1 MVPGE
6 LLVDS
11 LRIAARRIRR
21 QRWLRDGAWGAAFLL
36 AIVACAAVVGR
47 VATDAAVVVALRAL
61 LMVGGALVAIGLAIR
76 LRFQP
81 SLESV
86 ASRVDAAAGL
96 HEELASAYWFAT
108 RGDATPFVGQHVQ
121 RAAAVAHGLDWPR
134 LLPFSVPPRAV
145 LAAAAA
151 ILALGLAWWL
161 PPGAP
166 PVAGSSEGVVAVGR
180 AVSGLESE
188 GAAPRLSDDPDDPAP
203 DATTQR
209 EATTLWKQV
218 QALAAGFGRSPEG
231 RTLAEAIAARDAR
244 AAVEALR
251 AARSEASAPVS
262 GGGAADGPGEQMTD
276 ALAQGILERLASLLK
291 SETSTPAARSP
302 GTDDAERPTARL
314 DRELRADQDDA
325 QPGVK
330 REQTA
335 GEDALNT
342 SLRALSRSGTAGRDA
357 VHGEADTTEGAGR
370 ANVGGGAMGRRVGVS
385 TGGAGDGDQPVGNLA
400 APEQGDQVLGRR
412 TERLAVQLKAVKVP
426 ESAAGDADNT
436 ATGTEESFY
445 AATRAQV
452 ARVGFGASGGASQ
465 SDAEGTASAPA
476 APVEYRAAVKRY
488 TLTRHRRDA
497 DARAAESAR

>member
-1 MVPGE
+1 MASGE

-21 QRWLRDGAWGAAFLL
+21 QRWLRDCSWGAVFLL
-36 AIVACAAVVGR
+36 AIVACSTVVGR
-47 VATDAAVVVALRAL
+47 VATEAAVVVALRAL
-61 LMVGGALVAIGLAIR
+61 LIVAAALVAIGLAVR

-81 SLESV
+81 SLGSV
-86 ASRVDAAAGL
+86 ASHVDAAAGL
-96 HEELASAYWFAT
+96 HDELASAYWFAR
-108 RGDATPFVGQHVQ
+108 RGHATPFVDEHVR
-121 RAAAVAHGLDWPR
+121 RAAAVARGLEWSR
-134 LLPFSVPPRAV
+134 LLPFAVPRRALITAV
-145 LAAAAA
+145 AACAV
-151 ILALGLAWWL
+151 LGLASWL
-161 PPGAP
+161 PGTAPTVSEPAVGA
-166 PVAGSSEGVVAVGR
+166 VAVGR
-180 AVSGLESE
+180 AQSDVEAE
-188 GAAPRLSDDPDDPAP
+188 GVAARTSDDGDDAAPDDP
-203 DATTQR
+203 TQR
-209 EATTLWKQV
+209 AAKNLWKQV
-218 QALAAGFGRSPEG
+218 EALAAGFGRSPEG
-231 RTLAEAIAARDAR
+231 RTLAEAIAARDSR
-244 AAVEALR
+244 AAAEALR
-251 AARSEASAPVS
+251 AARSDASAPVS
-262 GGGAADGPGEQMTD
+262 GGRAADGPGEQMTD

-291 SETSTPAARSP
+291 SEASTPAARSP

-330 REQTA
+330 REQSA

-385 TGGAGDGDQPVGNLA
+385 TGGAGDGDQPVGNIV

-426 ESAAGDADNT
+426 ETAAGDADNT
-436 ATGTEESFY
+436 PTGTEESFY

-452 ARVGFGASGGASQ
+452 ARVGFRAAGGASR
-465 SDAEGTASAPA
+465 SDAEGTAAAPA
-476 APVEYRAAVKRY
+476 SPVEYREAVKRY

-497 DARAAESAR
+497 DARAAEGAR

>member
-1 MVPGE
+1 MAPGE

-21 QRWLRDGAWGAAFLL
+21 QRLLRDGVWGAAFLL
-36 AIVACAAVVGR
+36 AIVACSAVVGR
-47 VATDAAVVVALRAL
+47 VATEAAVVVALRAL
-61 LMVGGALVAIGLAIR
+61 LIVGGALVAIGLAVR

-81 SLESV
+81 LLESV

-108 RGDATPFVGQHVQ
+108 RGDATPFVDEHVQ
-121 RAAAVAHGLDWPR
+121 RAAAVARGLDWPR
-134 LLPFSVPPRAV
+134 LLPFSVPSHAV

-161 PPGAP
+161 PPGDP
-166 PVAGSSEGVVAVGR
+166 PVPGSSDAVVAVGR
-180 AVSGLESE
+180 AVSGFEPGS
-188 GAAPRLSDDPDDPAP
+188 AAPHDADGADDPAP
-203 DATTQR
+203 DAATPR
-209 EATTLWKQV
+209 EARNLWKQV
-218 QALAAGFGRSPEG
+218 GALAAGFGRSPEG

-244 AAVEALR
+244 AAAEALR
-251 AARSEASAPVS
+251 AARSDASAVGS
-262 GGGAADGPGEQMTD
+262 GGAADGPGEQMTD
-276 ALAQGILERLASLLK
+276 VLAQGILERLASLLQ
-291 SETSTPAARSP
+291 SEASTPGLRNT

-330 REQTA
+330 REQSA

-385 TGGAGDGDQPVGNLA
+385 TGGAGDGDQPVGNLV

-426 ESAAGDADNT
+426 ETAAGDADN
-436 ATGTEESFY
+436 APTGTEESFY

-452 ARVGFGASGGASQ
+452 ARVGFRAAGGASQ
-465 SDAEGTASAPA
+465 NDAEGTASAPA
-476 APVEYRAAVKRY
+476 ASVEYREAVKRY

-497 DARAAESAR
+497 EARAAESAR